1 MDINKNPN
9 FISFESKEACPKA
22 NFYEVWKILNE
33 NYWIFGVLMIT
44 MGLFL
49 NFLGAKFVIFTIF
62 IFTCLITILFF
73 FILMFQYIL
82 PSGAKPEIV
91 WVVLGMSVILGT
103 ILGYFVA
110 KYKNWLMSILVGTYT
125 GFIVGNLFFNLGLKY
140 IKGNPD
146 VKFFI

>member
-1 MDINKNPN
+1 
-9 FISFESKEACPKA
+9 
-22 NFYEVWKILNE
+22 
-33 NYWIFGVLMIT
+33 
-44 MGLFL
+44 
-49 NFLGAKFVIFTIF
+49 
-62 IFTCLITILFF
+62 
-73 FILMFQYIL
+73 MFQYIL